1 MYYKGHT
8 QDDHRTQAA
17 NRWPPLL
24 KNNCI
29 TGEKYYHCCAANI
42 QLCSTTKE
50 LPNTT
55 ILLLKFTLVE
65 LTGAVQQTEI
75 AKMAA
80 NIKWSNARQSL
91 IFADNSA
98 FQWFFRNFS
107 CFGLS
112 LSLLNL
118 CCLELLFCFL
128 FPILWNFVCLKEKSF
143 LNRFCCFIVLVLLS
157 LNH

>member
-1 MYYKGHT
+1 
-8 QDDHRTQAA
+8 
-17 NRWPPLL
+17 
-24 KNNCI
+24 
-29 TGEKYYHCCAANI
+29 
-42 QLCSTTKE
+42 LCSTTKE

-98 FQWFFRNFS
+98 FQ
-107 CFGLS
+107 
-112 LSLLNL
+112 
-118 CCLELLFCFL
+118 
-128 FPILWNFVCLKEKSF
+128 
-143 LNRFCCFIVLVLLS
+143 
-157 LNH
+157 